1 MYLFFLE
8 FVVLGIIVGALTGVL
23 GSSGVVAVVPA
34 LIIINSELPQNAIG
48 TSLLI
53 DVITSLIVAYVYF
66 RRGRVNI
73 KKGIPMIIGAIIGSQ
88 IGVRVAFLI
97 PPVYIKIGFAV
108 FIIAMG
114 IYSLIR
120 KKNLSQNE
128 SGKNIKN
135 LNINAYGVV
144 LISIPIGLATG
155 ILGASGGIMFLI
167 IAILILKL
175 DIKTAV
181 GTATFAMIIS
191 AFSGTIGYLI
201 IGHIVIL
208 AAIII
213 GIVSIISGFIFSRIG
228 NNLNPL
234 TTYKILGIV
243 FIIIGIV
250 QIIL

>member
-1 MYLFFLE
+1 MYILYLE
-8 FVVLGIIVGALTGVL
+8 FIILGIIVGALTGVL

-34 LIIINSELPQNAIG
+34 LIIINSELPQDAIG

-53 DVITSLIVAYVYF
+53 DVITSGIVAYIYF

-97 PPVYIKIGFAV
+97 PPVYIKIGFAI

-120 KKNLSQNE
+120 KKNTSENK
-128 SGKNIKN
+128 SRKNI
-135 LNINAYGVV
+135 NINAYEIV
-144 LISIPIGLATG
+144 LITIPIGLATG

-167 IAILILKL
+167 ISILILKL
-175 DIKTAV
+175 DIKTAI

-191 AFSGTIGYLI
+191 ALSGTVGYLI
-201 IGHIVIL
+201 VGHIVIL
-208 AAIII
+208 AAIVI
-213 GIVSIISGFIFSRIG
+213 GIVSIISGFIFSKIG
-228 NNLNPL
+228 NNINPL
-234 TTYKILGIV
+234 TTYKILGTV
-243 FIIIGIV
+243 FIIIGIA
-250 QIIL
+250 QIVL

>member
-1 MYLFFLE
+1 MYIFYLE
-8 FVVLGIIVGALTGVL
+8 FIVLGIIVGALTGVL

-34 LIIINSELPQNAIG
+34 LIIVNSELPQDAIG

-114 IYSLIR
+114 IYSLFR
-120 KKNLSQNE
+120 NKNMHKKE
-128 SGKNIKN
+128 GMKNI
-135 LNINAYGVV
+135 NINSYEVV
-144 LISIPIGLATG
+144 LIAIPIGLATG

-167 IAILILKL
+167 ISILILKL

-191 AFSGTIGYLI
+191 ALSGTVGYLI

-208 AAIII
+208 AAIVI

-234 TTYKILGIV
+234 TTYKILGTV
-243 FIIIGIV
+243 FIIIGVAQIV
-250 QIIL
+250 L